1 MSPCH
6 DLEYLLFLI
15 QVGRA
20 LFSMQESAKTKSG
33 AETSDDE
40 VQLLREKIERQTR
53 KLEAS
58 QKELLEKENA
68 LSSLM
73 EELKTLREGNLPSD
87 KRK

>member
-1 MSPCH
+1 
-6 DLEYLLFLI
+6 
-15 QVGRA
+15 
-20 LFSMQESAKTKSG
+20 MQESAKTKSG
-33 AETSDDE
+33 AETSGDE